1 MLRARTDG
9 DEPMPR
15 EVVAEIVQ
23 ELRLVDLDS
32 QGHEQFPPGR
42 LSYLP
47 HRLVSLGSA
56 RRMTL
61 VNSQVCRLPAARIQ
75 LLDVF
80 AGLTRFTDDPIG
92 VFLENQILDFRCVV
106 ER

>member
-1 MLRARTDG
+1 
-9 DEPMPR
+9 
-15 EVVAEIVQ
+15 
-23 ELRLVDLDS
+23 
-32 QGHEQFPPGR
+32 
-42 LSYLP
+42 
-47 HRLVSLGSA
+47 
-56 RRMTL
+56 MTL
-61 VNSQVCRLPAARIQ
+61 VSSQVCRLPAARIQ